1 MFEDYYCVLQV
12 HPEAELE
19 IIQSA
24 YKRLCKK
31 YHPDVNHTPQA
42 VEHMKKI
49 NAAYEILGDEHKRRL
64 YHADW
69 KRLSTRSATPPPP
82 RVEVR
87 ERVVYVRPE
96 PVRYGGGTQGAYE
109 AVYNYFEHLCER
121 RYREAYALVSE
132 ADKKNFTYGS
142 FVEWQDSVS
151 ALYEI
156 GNVKMKLFKRHPQL
170 KLAGTAR
177 AQAEEYVVSITEK
190 TRGTGLVSEYS
201 VNKYAVLETPASG
214 AWKIYLGYQDLT
226 PLLLQFRT
234 VVNQAEVQM
243 VGVWERYKE
252 CTDLS
257 MGLPNRSGFEKRLEE
272 EAYRYRRYHRPFSAA
287 ALRVVLP
294 ERIVDSV
301 QQERVVRYTG
311 YIISKSIR
319 PIDQVAYFGDNVF
332 GVLFAETDRVAATQ
346 AARRLL
352 KAVRHDI
359 AACFDFE
366 IDIRAGVNEFDGRE
380 TPALVHACLSAAGVY
395 SPQVAGGRVGK
406 AT

>member
-1 MFEDYYCVLQV
+1 MFEDYYCLLQV
-12 HPEAELE
+12 HPEAEPE

-42 VEHMKKI
+42 IEQMKKI
-49 NAAYEILGDEHKRRL
+49 NAAYEILSDEGKRRR

-69 KRLSTRSATPPPP
+69 KLRSARPGAAPPPP

-96 PVRYGGGTQGAYE
+96 PVRFGGGTQGAYE
-109 AVYNYFEHLCER
+109 AVYNYFDHLAGR
-121 RYREAYALVSE
+121 RYREAYALVSD

-156 GNVKMKLFKRHPQL
+156 GSVKMTLFKRHPQF
-170 KLAGTAR
+170 KLGGDAR
-177 AQAEEYVVSITEK
+177 AQAEEFVVSITEK
-190 TRGTGLVSEYS
+190 TRGTGIVSEYS
-201 VNKYAVLETPASG
+201 VNKYAVLETPFSNN
-214 AWKIYLGYQDLT
+214 WRIYLGYQDLT
-226 PLLLQFRT
+226 PLMLQFRT

-252 CTDLS
+252 TTDLS
-257 MGLPNRSGFEKRLEE
+257 MGLPNRAGFEKRVEE

-287 ALRVVLP
+287 ALRVILP
-294 ERIVDSV
+294 ERVVDSV
-301 QQERVVRYTG
+301 HRERVIRYTG

-319 PIDQVAYFGDNVF
+319 PIDHVAYFGDNVF
-332 GVLFAETDRVAATQ
+332 GVLLAETNRASGTQ

-366 IDIRAGVNEFDGRE
+366 IDIRAGVNEYDGRE
-380 TPALVHACLSAAGVY
+380 VPALIHASLSAAGVY
-395 SPQVAGGRVGK
+395 ASQVGSHVGA